1 MEISAPLVSVV
12 MAVYNERPY
21 VKEAVQS
28 ILRQTLSDFECMIVN
43 DGSTDGTREVL
54 ERLADRDDRIRLIH
68 QENLG
73 LPTAVNR
80 GLEETRGTYV
90 ARMVGDDISRPER
103 PDRQVQF
110 LSSHPEVGVVG
121 TSAEYVDAEG
131 EATGTTWHPPTDP
144 DLISWKLLFNTCL
157 CNPSTMIRR
166 NLFDKVGD
174 YACWAWPSEDYE
186 WWTRACRV
194 SRLTN
199 LPSTLLKLR
208 RHEGSVSV
216 SERRKQIR
224 KCAKAASNF
233 HRALL
238 GKEAENQMSAFL
250 VWMSI
255 EGIDQAIEE
264 TDIQDLSAAHEYLRA
279 LHRTHVRNVLS
290 GGRNVVARQ

>member
-1 MEISAPLVSVV
+1 
-12 MAVYNERPY
+12 
-21 VKEAVQS
+21 
-28 ILRQTLSDFECMIVN
+28 
-43 DGSTDGTREVL
+43 
-54 ERLADRDDRIRLIH
+54 
-68 QENLG
+68 
-73 LPTAVNR
+73 
-80 GLEETRGTYV
+80 
-90 ARMVGDDISRPER
+90 
-103 PDRQVQF
+103 
-110 LSSHPEVGVVG
+110 
-121 TSAEYVDAEG
+121 
-131 EATGTTWHPPTDP
+131 
-144 DLISWKLLFNTCL
+144 
-157 CNPSTMIRR
+157 MIRR

-290 GGRNVVARQ
+290 GGRNVVARQQALLKLDAIADWISEHEGWMQGTYHRIRARCMAPTREAFLWGARAMRRRIL